1 MPPFYPIRAAL
12 SLTAPRTIP
21 PVIPPLTVIP
31 AQAGIQAQ
39 LTNAFKEDALK
50 MIGASPRNAATGASG
65 RRSDSRFC
73 ASQFS
78 KISPNRLAAAG
89 HPVLNCQPNFAR
101 YGFAMLDAADAPTD
115 IIANANP
122 GAILTAR
129 QAAAMDSLR
138 RLADAAGVAA
148 YLVGGPV
155 RDGLLGTPASDLDIT
170 ITGDAPAIAQ
180 QLADAV
186 SGRLTIHHRFGTAT
200 VAWDDLTVDLV
211 TARRETYSAP
221 AALPVVQPG
230 DLSADLARRD
240 FTINAMA
247 MPIDDDLA
255 AAKIVDPHGG
265 QADLRAGIIRTL
277 HRQSFRDDP
286 TRILRAIRYEQRFGF
301 RIADATGGDLQ
312 SAVDAGVIALLSG
325 DRVRHELARILDET
339 HPLPAL
345 RRAAELGILQSIH
358 PALSAAHLTGLA
370 ADGMAD
376 WTASATPLAW
386 LSALAWPL
394 TPAQSS
400 ALSARL
406 NAPSDWTRAMADA
419 ANLSATVDALGAD
432 GLTPSQVCA
441 LLDGCAPAALAAG
454 AVLAPPLAAARI
466 RQYRSEW
473 WTVAPRLRGS
483 DLLALGIPAGPA
495 VGAILRALR
504 QARLDGCA
512 PTRQDEE
519 RLARQSA
526 GISSAGIAA
535 DRNLPAD
542 ILTATH

>member
-1 MPPFYPIRAAL
+1 
-12 SLTAPRTIP
+12 
-21 PVIPPLTVIP
+21 
-31 AQAGIQAQ
+31 
-39 LTNAFKEDALK
+39 
-50 MIGASPRNAATGASG
+50 
-65 RRSDSRFC
+65 
-73 ASQFS
+73 
-78 KISPNRLAAAG
+78 
-89 HPVLNCQPNFAR
+89 
-101 YGFAMLDAADAPTD
+101 MLDAADAPTD
-115 IIANANP
+115 INANTGHRANT

-138 RLADAAGVAA
+138 RLADAAGATA

-155 RDGLLGTPASDLDIT
+155 RDGLLGAPVSDLDIT
-170 ITGDAPAIAQ
+170 ITGDAPTLAQ

-186 SGRLTIHHRFGTAT
+186 GGRLTIHRRFGTAT
-200 VAWDDLTVDLV
+200 VAWDDLTIDLV
-211 TARRETYSAP
+211 TARRETYPAP

-230 DLSADLARRD
+230 DLAADLARRD

-247 MPIDDDLA
+247 MPIDDDRA
-255 AAKIVDPHGG
+255 AAKIVDPHNG
-265 QADLRAGIIRTL
+265 QADLRAGVIRTL

-286 TRILRAIRYEQRFGF
+286 TRILRAVRYEQRFGF
-301 RIADATGGDLQ
+301 RIADATLTDLQ
-312 SAVDAGVIALLSG
+312 SAVDAGVITLLSG
-325 DRVRHELARILDET
+325 DRVRHELARILDEA

-358 PALSAAHLTGLA
+358 PALSAAHLAGLA
-370 ADGMAD
+370 ADGMDD
-376 WTASATPLAW
+376 WTATPLAW

-400 ALSARL
+400 VLSARL
-406 NAPSDWTRAMADA
+406 NAPSDWQRALSDA
-419 ANLSATVDALGAD
+419 ANLSANLDARNADGLNAD

-454 AVLAPPLAAARI
+454 EILAPPRAAARI

-535 DRNLPAD
+535 DGNLAAD

>member
-1 MPPFYPIRAAL
+1 
-12 SLTAPRTIP
+12 
-21 PVIPPLTVIP
+21 
-31 AQAGIQAQ
+31 
-39 LTNAFKEDALK
+39 
-50 MIGASPRNAATGASG
+50 
-65 RRSDSRFC
+65 
-73 ASQFS
+73 
-78 KISPNRLAAAG
+78 
-89 HPVLNCQPNFAR
+89 
-101 YGFAMLDAADAPTD
+101 MLDAADAPTN
-115 IIANANP
+115 IITKANANANP

-129 QAAAMDSLR
+129 QAAAMDALR
-138 RLADAAGVAA
+138 RLADKAGVAA

-155 RDGLLGTPASDLDIT
+155 RDGLLGAPTSDLDIT
-170 ITGDAPAIAQ
+170 VTGDAPALAQ

-186 SGRLTIHHRFGTAT
+186 GGRLTIHHRFGTAT

-211 TARRETYSAP
+211 TARRETYPAP
-221 AALPVVQPG
+221 AALPAVQPG
-230 DLSADLARRD
+230 DLAADLARRD

-247 MPIDDDLA
+247 MPLSVDKDLIGNDIA
-255 AAKIVDPHGG
+255 GAKIVDPHGG
-265 QADLRAGIIRTL
+265 QPDLRAGIIRTL

-286 TRILRAIRYEQRFGF
+286 TRILRAVRYEQRFGF
-301 RIADATGGDLQ
+301 RIADSTLTDLQ
-312 SAVDAGVIALLSG
+312 SAVAAGVIALLSG

-358 PALSAAHLTGLA
+358 PALSASHLTGLP
-370 ADGMAD
+370 ADGMMDD
-376 WTASATPLAW
+376 WTATPLAW
-386 LSALAWPL
+386 LSALAWPM

-406 NAPSDWTRAMADA
+406 NAPSDWQRAISDA
-419 ANLSATVDALGAD
+419 AALSANLDARNADGLNAD

-441 LLDGCAPAALAAG
+441 LLDGCAPAALVAG
-454 AVLAPPLAAARI
+454 AILAPPRAAARI

-473 WTVAPRLRGS
+473 WTIAPRLRGS

-495 VGAILRALR
+495 VGATLRALR

-526 GISSAGIAA
+526 GIASAGIAA
-535 DRNLPAD
+535 A
-542 ILTATH
+542 AG